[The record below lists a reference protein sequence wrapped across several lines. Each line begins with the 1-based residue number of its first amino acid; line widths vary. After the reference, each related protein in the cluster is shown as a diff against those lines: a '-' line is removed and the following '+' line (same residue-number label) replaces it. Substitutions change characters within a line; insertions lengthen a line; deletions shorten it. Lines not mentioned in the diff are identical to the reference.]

1 MILHNINS
9 IFILILVFVI
19 INIYYKNIINI
30 VILSISFVIFKYL
43 LNNNLYALIIG
54 YVLSISYGILN
65 NFHLIGNFTN
75 YITNSNLKNTK
86 NNEATKN
93 NKNNVSTKNNKNN
106 KSTKNNK
113 NNEATKNNE
122 PIKNNKNNE
131 ATKNN
136 INIQKD
142 YKSVNEYPKIDN
154 IISEAL
160 INKFIN
166 KIKKTDDLLVSS
178 DIKNIYEIYPTN
190 KVLSNSKIEKMKTNI
205 LNKTFNFKP
214 IIISKDNFIIDGH
227 HRWYSLKN
235 LIENNESNYINLSEN
250 IKVIIINYNINKL
263 IQKLQEYKIHYNKNY
278 LDKSIKDLNNITK
291 SRDIISNLKTNI
303 NLLEDNFNK
312 MENINLI

>member
-65 NFHLIGNFTN
+65 NFHLIDNFTN
-75 YITNSNLKNTK
+75 YITNSNLKNT
-86 NNEATKN
+86 
-93 NKNNVSTKNNKNN
+93 
-106 KSTKNNK
+106 
-113 NNEATKNNE
+113 
-122 PIKNNKNNE
+122 KNNE